1 MNTIICSVF
10 LWSVLA
16 LVRCNESNFIVETSN
31 GLVRGTL
38 DTNTNPSIATFLGI
52 PFAEPPIGSRRFS
65 RPERIGKW
73 KGVYN
78 ATEYKSD
85 CMELPI
91 SSTMS
96 EDCLY
101 LNIWAAATVD
111 LKPVFVYIHGG
122 GFTGGT
128 ARQPGLLLSTLTSAV
143 VVSISYRL
151 NAFGFLNLNIKEAPG
166 NMGLLD
172 QQMALEWVKNN
183 VKDFGGNS
191 NDITIFG
198 MSAGGASVGYHL
210 LSPRSQNYFNRA
222 AMHSG
227 SPNDRWGFNNKNA
240 SKAITVK
247 LAAYTNCSVSDVT
260 LNPKR
265 LVKCLKQVSPKVIAG
280 IRSLGL
286 RFVPTVDNY
295 FILDSPQRLLSQ
307 GKFKKTDI
315 IIGTDKDDG
324 SSFLPGVFHP
334 FFMHGF
340 PTPKQI
346 MIMVATITPNLSRK
360 QTNAIINMYSLEL
373 KNSTRRNDTI
383 KVGNMATD
391 VLFLCPSLDFSES
404 YNKFGGRAFYYRFMH
419 RKEGST
425 GWVDVPHVSDKNYIF
440 GTVQQSQRY
449 TKPEKELSQRL
460 ISQWLNLATVGN
472 PSLTYFNWSTYGEE
486 NKRYYKINI
495 GKPEM
500 ASEVGEKDSLKV
512 LKLIA
517 QRSPELCYLQIS
529 LSTVLWIADLLELV
543 RCKGS
548 NVIVDTS
555 NGIVRG
561 TLVTNTNPAIATFL
575 GIPFSEPPI
584 GSRRFS
590 RPERIGNWKGVY
602 NATEYKSDCMKQ
614 PISSTMS
621 EDCLYL
627 NIWAAATVDLKPVFV
642 YIHGGGF
649 TGGTARQPGLLLS
662 TLTNTVVVS
671 ISYRLNAFGFLNLNI
686 KEAPGNMGL
695 LDQQMA
701 LEWVKNNVK
710 DFGGNSNDITIFGMS
725 AGGASVG
732 YHLLSPRSQNY
743 FNRAAMHSGSP
754 NDRWGF
760 NNKNSSEAAAVKLAA
775 FTNCSV
781 SDVTLN
787 PKRLVKC
794 LKQLSPK
801 VIAGIRSLGL
811 RFVPTVDNYFISDSP
826 QRLLSQGK
834 FKKTDVIIGTDK
846 DDGSSV
852 LPGVFHPFFMHGFP
866 TPKQIMIMVATIT
879 PNLSQKQTNAIINMY
894 SLELKNATRRN
905 DTIKVGNMAT
915 DVLFLCPSLDFSES
929 YNKFGGRAFYYQ
941 FMHRKEGSTSWIDV
955 PHVSDKN
962 YIFGTVQQSQRYTK
976 PEKELSQ
983 RLISQWLNLATQPL
997 SYPHQILHGYSYGCC
1012 QRVLKV
1018 ICAYLGSFPK
1028 NWVSIRKV
1036 PIHNSKR
1043 KYGRTFNVNN
1053 VCEFSEKCLT
1063 HSFNLHFGAIQ
1074 KLRVAEGGSKTEVSQ
1089 LKITSNKGRNPE
1101 YRRLL
1106 IQVLRVSRKTFGS
1119 RITENNLLT
1128 SRFSENI
1135 NSKSRNLSTSCS
1147 RNPSL
1152 TYFNWSTY
1160 GEENKRYYK
1169 INIGKPEMASGPRT
1183 EFCQF
1188 WKNLKNGREPLA
1200 LSESRYLCTLSLYRL
1215 HDLIKSNETKFNR
1228 IQSNKLIKF
1237 KIKRG
1242 DECNLKLI
1250 ILNSINYS
1258 ICRQVIIVS
1267 LGLNLSLNTTHTQRR
1282 GKFTFDAT
1290 TTTTIELRFIN
1301 FGMRK
1306 KIELKKYKFI
1316 ISTIVVKYNNGAG
1329 RGIIDFMK
1337 FHGFFPKKIKK
1348 SRNFLKTLMVHP
1360 PSYYIMD
1367 SLMPFEED
1375 EIHEFKGHRTICA
1388 EDLALK
1394 HKGNAANR
1402 FHRTRCA
1409 ISRTIC
1415 GFLNTGKGGTIYM
1428 GVSDD
1433 GYVKGIRLT
1442 QFQVGLCDHVELS
1455 LKDLMGRYTPPVF
1468 GNQITLHFVPVLEL
1482 EDVGINDQQDFNI
1495 GEITDLVNRYR
1506 PHSIRDC
1513 RFCWCDQDGM
1523 AKLYRGVLSPL
1534 YVIEIKIAAWTKL
1547 GLHPIYENEEGKAL
1561 VRKQASV
1568 TEEFIE
1574 NKRGWKELPIE
1585 RTGDLD
1591 GRPLLSSGPIWADD
1605 DDDDEKGYDHAEIQ
1619 IFIIVDPAD

>member
-500 ASEVGEKDSLKV
+500 AS
-512 LKLIA
+512 
-517 QRSPELCYLQIS
+517 
-529 LSTVLWIADLLELV
+529 
-543 RCKGS
+543 
-548 NVIVDTS
+548 
-555 NGIVRG
+555 
-561 TLVTNTNPAIATFL
+561 
-575 GIPFSEPPI
+575 
-584 GSRRFS
+584 
-590 RPERIGNWKGVY
+590 
-602 NATEYKSDCMKQ
+602 
-614 PISSTMS
+614 
-621 EDCLYL
+621 
-627 NIWAAATVDLKPVFV
+627 
-642 YIHGGGF
+642 
-649 TGGTARQPGLLLS
+649 
-662 TLTNTVVVS
+662 
-671 ISYRLNAFGFLNLNI
+671 
-686 KEAPGNMGL
+686 
-695 LDQQMA
+695 
-701 LEWVKNNVK
+701 
-710 DFGGNSNDITIFGMS
+710 
-725 AGGASVG
+725 
-732 YHLLSPRSQNY
+732 
-743 FNRAAMHSGSP
+743 
-754 NDRWGF
+754 
-760 NNKNSSEAAAVKLAA
+760 
-775 FTNCSV
+775 
-781 SDVTLN
+781 
-787 PKRLVKC
+787 
-794 LKQLSPK
+794 
-801 VIAGIRSLGL
+801 
-811 RFVPTVDNYFISDSP
+811 
-826 QRLLSQGK
+826 
-834 FKKTDVIIGTDK
+834 
-846 DDGSSV
+846 
-852 LPGVFHPFFMHGFP
+852 
-866 TPKQIMIMVATIT
+866 
-879 PNLSQKQTNAIINMY
+879 
-894 SLELKNATRRN
+894 
-905 DTIKVGNMAT
+905 
-915 DVLFLCPSLDFSES
+915 
-929 YNKFGGRAFYYQ
+929 
-941 FMHRKEGSTSWIDV
+941 
-955 PHVSDKN
+955 
-962 YIFGTVQQSQRYTK
+962 
-976 PEKELSQ
+976 
-983 RLISQWLNLATQPL
+983 
-997 SYPHQILHGYSYGCC
+997 
-1012 QRVLKV
+1012 
-1018 ICAYLGSFPK
+1018 
-1028 NWVSIRKV
+1028 
-1036 PIHNSKR
+1036 
-1043 KYGRTFNVNN
+1043 
-1053 VCEFSEKCLT
+1053 
-1063 HSFNLHFGAIQ
+1063 
-1074 KLRVAEGGSKTEVSQ
+1074 
-1089 LKITSNKGRNPE
+1089 
-1101 YRRLL
+1101 
-1106 IQVLRVSRKTFGS
+1106 
-1119 RITENNLLT
+1119 
-1128 SRFSENI
+1128 
-1135 NSKSRNLSTSCS
+1135 
-1147 RNPSL
+1147 
-1152 TYFNWSTY
+1152 
-1160 GEENKRYYK
+1160 
-1169 INIGKPEMASGPRT
+1169 GPRT
-1183 EFCQF
+1183 D
-1188 WKNLKNGREPLA
+1188 
-1200 LSESRYLCTLSLYRL
+1200 S
-1215 HDLIKSNETKFNR
+1215 FN
-1228 IQSNKLIKF
+1228 IFKLI
-1237 KIKRG
+1237 
-1242 DECNLKLI
+1242 LK
-1250 ILNSINYS
+1250 
-1258 ICRQVIIVS
+1258 
-1267 LGLNLSLNTTHTQRR
+1267 
-1282 GKFTFDAT
+1282 
-1290 TTTTIELRFIN
+1290 TTILDIRAAAILDRYVTVRHRDTAN
-1301 FGMRK
+1301 T
-1306 KIELKKYKFI
+1306 KIALAY
-1316 ISTIVVKYNNGAG
+1316 SDLW
-1329 RGIIDFMK
+1329 R
-1337 FHGFFPKKIKK
+1337 
-1348 SRNFLKTLMVHP
+1348 
-1360 PSYYIMD
+1360 
-1367 SLMPFEED
+1367 EE
-1375 EIHEFKGHRTICA
+1375 
-1388 EDLALK
+1388 
-1394 HKGNAANR
+1394 
-1402 FHRTRCA
+1402 
-1409 ISRTIC
+1409 
-1415 GFLNTGKGGTIYM
+1415 
-1428 GVSDD
+1428 
-1433 GYVKGIRLT
+1433 
-1442 QFQVGLCDHVELS
+1442 
-1455 LKDLMGRYTPPVF
+1455 
-1468 GNQITLHFVPVLEL
+1468 HFVW
-1482 EDVGINDQQDFNI
+1482 
-1495 GEITDLVNRYR
+1495 LVTSQHYKNV
-1506 PHSIRDC
+1506 SNAC
-1513 RFCWCDQDGM
+1513 
-1523 AKLYRGVLSPL
+1523 S
-1534 YVIEIKIAAWTKL
+1534 
-1547 GLHPIYENEEGKAL
+1547 N
-1561 VRKQASV
+1561 S
-1568 TEEFIE
+1568 
-1574 NKRGWKELPIE
+1574 
-1585 RTGDLD
+1585 
-1591 GRPLLSSGPIWADD
+1591 
-1605 DDDDEKGYDHAEIQ
+1605 
-1619 IFIIVDPAD
+1619 

>member
-529 LSTVLWIADLLELV
+529 LSTVLWIA
-543 RCKGS
+543 
-548 NVIVDTS
+548 
-555 NGIVRG
+555 
-561 TLVTNTNPAIATFL
+561 
-575 GIPFSEPPI
+575 
-584 GSRRFS
+584 
-590 RPERIGNWKGVY
+590 
-602 NATEYKSDCMKQ
+602 EY
-614 PISSTMS
+614 
-621 EDCLYL
+621 
-627 NIWAAATVDLKPVFV
+627 V
-642 YIHGGGF
+642 
-649 TGGTARQPGLLLS
+649 
-662 TLTNTVVVS
+662 
-671 ISYRLNAFGFLNLNI
+671 
-686 KEAPGNMGL
+686 
-695 LDQQMA
+695 
-701 LEWVKNNVK
+701 
-710 DFGGNSNDITIFGMS
+710 
-725 AGGASVG
+725 
-732 YHLLSPRSQNY
+732 
-743 FNRAAMHSGSP
+743 
-754 NDRWGF
+754 
-760 NNKNSSEAAAVKLAA
+760 
-775 FTNCSV
+775 
-781 SDVTLN
+781 
-787 PKRLVKC
+787 
-794 LKQLSPK
+794 
-801 VIAGIRSLGL
+801 
-811 RFVPTVDNYFISDSP
+811 
-826 QRLLSQGK
+826 
-834 FKKTDVIIGTDK
+834 
-846 DDGSSV
+846 
-852 LPGVFHPFFMHGFP
+852 
-866 TPKQIMIMVATIT
+866 
-879 PNLSQKQTNAIINMY
+879 
-894 SLELKNATRRN
+894 
-905 DTIKVGNMAT
+905 
-915 DVLFLCPSLDFSES
+915 
-929 YNKFGGRAFYYQ
+929 
-941 FMHRKEGSTSWIDV
+941 
-955 PHVSDKN
+955 
-962 YIFGTVQQSQRYTK
+962 
-976 PEKELSQ
+976 
-983 RLISQWLNLATQPL
+983 
-997 SYPHQILHGYSYGCC
+997 
-1012 QRVLKV
+1012 
-1018 ICAYLGSFPK
+1018 
-1028 NWVSIRKV
+1028 
-1036 PIHNSKR
+1036 
-1043 KYGRTFNVNN
+1043 
-1053 VCEFSEKCLT
+1053 
-1063 HSFNLHFGAIQ
+1063 
-1074 KLRVAEGGSKTEVSQ
+1074 
-1089 LKITSNKGRNPE
+1089 
-1101 YRRLL
+1101 
-1106 IQVLRVSRKTFGS
+1106 
-1119 RITENNLLT
+1119 
-1128 SRFSENI
+1128 
-1135 NSKSRNLSTSCS
+1135 
-1147 RNPSL
+1147 
-1152 TYFNWSTY
+1152 
-1160 GEENKRYYK
+1160 
-1169 INIGKPEMASGPRT
+1169 
-1183 EFCQF
+1183 
-1188 WKNLKNGREPLA
+1188 
-1200 LSESRYLCTLSLYRL
+1200 
-1215 HDLIKSNETKFNR
+1215 
-1228 IQSNKLIKF
+1228 
-1237 KIKRG
+1237 
-1242 DECNLKLI
+1242 
-1250 ILNSINYS
+1250 
-1258 ICRQVIIVS
+1258 
-1267 LGLNLSLNTTHTQRR
+1267 GLNLTAAAILDRYVTVRHRDTANTKIALAYSDLWREEHFVWLVTSLEMYQ
-1282 GKFTFDAT
+1282 
-1290 TTTTIELRFIN
+1290 EIN
-1301 FGMRK
+1301 FY
-1306 KIELKKYKFI
+1306 L
-1316 ISTIVVKYNNGAG
+1316 
-1329 RGIIDFMK
+1329 
-1337 FHGFFPKKIKK
+1337 
-1348 SRNFLKTLMVHP
+1348 HP
-1360 PSYYIMD
+1360 GLIGLTRPCGV
-1367 SLMPFEED
+1367 P
-1375 EIHEFKGHRTICA
+1375 CQCVC
-1388 EDLALK
+1388 DLRL
-1394 HKGNAANR
+1394 
-1402 FHRTRCA
+1402 
-1409 ISRTIC
+1409 
-1415 GFLNTGKGGTIYM
+1415 GTQWS
-1428 GVSDD
+1428 VTD
-1433 GYVKGIRLT
+1433 
-1442 QFQVGLCDHVELS
+1442 
-1455 LKDLMGRYTPPVF
+1455 LKDNGWSLVS
-1468 GNQITLHFVPVLEL
+1468 VLE
-1482 EDVGINDQQDFNI
+1482 
-1495 GEITDLVNRYR
+1495 
-1506 PHSIRDC
+1506 HSDHKRSWLRNLIREHYKNVSNAC
-1513 RFCWCDQDGM
+1513 
-1523 AKLYRGVLSPL
+1523 S
-1534 YVIEIKIAAWTKL
+1534 
-1547 GLHPIYENEEGKAL
+1547 N
-1561 VRKQASV
+1561 S
-1568 TEEFIE
+1568 
-1574 NKRGWKELPIE
+1574 
-1585 RTGDLD
+1585 
-1591 GRPLLSSGPIWADD
+1591 
-1605 DDDDEKGYDHAEIQ
+1605 
-1619 IFIIVDPAD
+1619 